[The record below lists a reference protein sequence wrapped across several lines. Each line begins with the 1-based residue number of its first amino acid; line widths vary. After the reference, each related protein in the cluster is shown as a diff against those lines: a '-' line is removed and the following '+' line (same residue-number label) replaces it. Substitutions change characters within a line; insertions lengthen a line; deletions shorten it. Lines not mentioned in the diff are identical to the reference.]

1 MTAPGSRNHRV
12 VVLGG
17 YGHFGAKISRGLARD
32 CGVEL
37 VVAGRSR
44 ERGEAFKHEL
54 QQSNPKGT
62 VRAAVLDH
70 SAPDFRRALR
80 ALAPSIVLH
89 TAGPFQGQ
97 DYRVAEACVEL
108 GSHYIDLADGRG
120 FVTGFSTLDAA
131 ARHRGV
137 LLVTGAS
144 TLPAV
149 SSAAVDQ
156 LGANL
161 ASIERIETAI
171 LPANRTERGL
181 GTVTA
186 VFSYVG
192 KPVPVLRDG
201 EWTTEYGWR
210 HLRWIDHPACARR
223 AALCDVPDLRLFP
236 DRYPG
241 VKTVTFHAGLEFA
254 WQQWGM
260 WLMAWL
266 ARLGLVADWSVHAG
280 LFTRLSA
287 RLVSLGGDVGGMQVR
302 VTGRDSDARRVRR
315 TWNLTAGSNHGP
327 EIPCIAARV
336 VAMKLARD
344 KLEMRGA
351 APCMG
356 MMSLDEFTSA
366 VTEFDMRQDVI
377 EHMD

>member
-1 MTAPGSRNHRV
+1 MTVSRARNHRI

-17 YGHFGAKISRGLARD
+17 YGHFGARISRGLARD
-32 CGVEL
+32 CGAEL

-44 ERGEAFKHEL
+44 ERAEAFVNEL
-54 QQSNPKGT
+54 RQVNST
-62 VRAAVLDH
+62 AVVRSAMLDH
-70 SAPDFRRALR
+70 SAPDFPRALR
-80 ALAPSIVLH
+80 ALVPSIVIH

-120 FVTGFSTLDAA
+120 FVTGFSTLDAE
-131 ARHRGV
+131 ARRRDV
-137 LLVTGAS
+137 SLVTGAS

-149 SSAAVDQ
+149 SSAAVDR
-156 LGANL
+156 LWENL
-161 ASIERIETAI
+161 VRIKRIETAI
-171 LPANRTERGL
+171 LPANRTERHL
-181 GTVTA
+181 GTISA
-186 VFSYVG
+186 VFSYIG

-223 AALCDVPDLRLFP
+223 AAICDVPDLWLFP

-241 VKTVTFHAGLEFA
+241 VKTVTFHAGLELA

-260 WLMAWL
+260 WSMAWL
-266 ARLGLVADWSVHAG
+266 ARLRLVADWSAHAG
-280 LFTRLSA
+280 FFARLSTC
-287 RLVSLGGDVGGMQVR
+287 LVSLGSDVGGMQVR
-302 VTGRDSDARRVRR
+302 VVGRDSDGRRVRR

-327 EIPCIAARV
+327 EIPCIPARV
-336 VAMKLARD
+336 LAMKLVRD
-344 KLEMRGA
+344 KLQMRGA

-356 MMSLDEFTSA
+356 LMSLDEFTTA
-366 VTEFDMRQDVI
+366 VAEFDMRQDVI
-377 EHMD
+377 EHVD